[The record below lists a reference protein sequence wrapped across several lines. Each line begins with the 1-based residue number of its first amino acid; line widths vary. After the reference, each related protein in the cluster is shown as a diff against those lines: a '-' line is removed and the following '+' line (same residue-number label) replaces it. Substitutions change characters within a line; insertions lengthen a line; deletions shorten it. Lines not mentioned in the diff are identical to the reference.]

1 MERKDNKYIFTFS
14 GENEYIFE
22 AFEDPYSLTLKRD
35 ITQNIKIIVD
45 SETYFVEHMENALK
59 LEDIMPEGIEEGELD
74 VCIQQTYESFSDKED
89 ITIPQEE
96 LEAGSEKPRQ
106 ERGRVGDVG

>member
-59 LEDIMPEGIEEGELD
+59 LEDIMPEGIEKGELD
-74 VCIQQTYESFSDKED
+74 VFIQKTYESINVKEVNT
-89 ITIPQEE
+89 ITNEVFE
-96 LEAGSEKPRQ
+96 LIIM
-106 ERGRVGDVG
+106 